1 MFCNQMF
8 SNQMF
13 SPSFQVAPD
22 GKQHLYL
29 NEGKERL
36 KELEGATVHFPGG
49 PSLSPLL
56 LSFLVL
62 ERPESMYCLCQVVD
76 QH

>member
-1 MFCNQMF
+1 VRVRHLIASLQYLGITYVLKPNG
-8 SNQMF
+8 
-13 SPSFQVAPD
+13 FQPFQIAPD

-49 PSLSPLL
+49 PSWSPLL

-62 ERPESMYCLCQVVD
+62 ERPG
-76 QH
+76 